1 MKKLLAVFVI
11 FIVVLTVAVSCHKGG
26 GGEGPTTNPNQ
37 PIIPGPGPGPAPGVP
52 DVVFSTPTQAA
63 ASTAALSGTQVLAR
77 TQFAIASSL
86 GVASQQRTGFAP
98 SLSGSG
104 DIGSV
109 DPEVAKIV
117 QIMKNFANSATIQN
131 AVKKAAALRSKAML
145 ATVVPPTTL
154 AGEACHNAPEG
165 QVVISGTNTYNDLGT
180 NVDSS
185 YDLIFTNCRDDFEL
199 TQLDGTLHIEQFAS
213 TVNDGV
219 ASTVVAKGLTQ
230 TMFADGL
237 FAVKTLT
244 SVMTGTFINDN
255 QITTITNFADGSFTV
270 TTAATSTVP
279 EKVGTFEYQGLE
291 EVATLTHNPDLTN
304 TVVTTT
310 QGTFKVTSTSGGT
323 QTLQLSLAMNL
334 TEKENILND
343 PAGTRDSRLNGSV
356 DMIFANTPATAG
368 CLSGKL
374 TVTTVDTAP
383 RVFTT
388 AGGSCPTNGTVKINT
403 ATINYEPSAP
413 IQVDVGGGTPVTF
426 PDCAAFDAAGGACMF

>member
-11 FIVVLTVAVSCHKGG
+11 FIVVLMVAVACHKSG
-26 GGEGPTTNPNQ
+26 GGEATTNPNQ
-37 PIIPGPGPGPAPGVP
+37 PIVPGPGPGPAPGVP

-63 ASTAALSGTQVLAR
+63 ASTAALSGTQTLAR
-77 TQFAIASSL
+77 TQFAVAAAL
-86 GVASQQRTGFAP
+86 GAESQARTGFAP
-98 SLSGSG
+98 SLATGG
-104 DIGSV
+104 DIGNV
-109 DPEVAKIV
+109 DPAVAKIV
-117 QIMKNFANSATIQN
+117 QTMMSFANSATIQR
-131 AVKKAAALRSKAML
+131 AVKQAAALRAKGMR
-145 ATVVPPTTL
+145 ATVPPTTL
-154 AGEACHNAPEG
+154 TGEVCNVGG
-165 QVVISGTNTYNDLGT
+165 QLVISGVNTYDDPAAT
-180 NVDSS
+180 NVDSK
-185 YDLIFTNCRDDFEL
+185 YDITFTGCKNDLEK
-199 TQLDGTLHIEQFAS
+199 TQVDGTLHIEQFAS

-219 ASTVVAKGLTQ
+219 AVSVVATGLTQ
-230 TMFADGL
+230 ITFADPEL
-237 FAVKTLT
+237 TVTAMT
-244 SVMTGTFINDN
+244 SVMTGTFINDD
-255 QITTITNFADGSFTV
+255 QVTKVTNFADGTFTV

-279 EKVGTFEYQGLE
+279 EKVGTFAYQGLE

-323 QTLQLSLAMNL
+323 QNLQLSLAMNL

-356 DMIFANTPATAG
+356 DMIFANNPASAG

-374 TVTTVDTAP
+374 NVTTVDTAP

-426 PDCAAFDAAGGACMF
+426 ADCAAFDAAGGACMF